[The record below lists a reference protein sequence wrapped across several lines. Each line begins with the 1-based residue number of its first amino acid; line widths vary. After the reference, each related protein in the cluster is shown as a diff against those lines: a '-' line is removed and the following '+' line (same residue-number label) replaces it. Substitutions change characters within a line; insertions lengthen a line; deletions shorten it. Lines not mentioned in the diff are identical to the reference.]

1 MYDHYYSMVFT
12 GEDKPRDGADVL
24 LDRGCVPLYELKKYA
39 GCKKEIFGWKFYKVR
54 KFDTPKSLEEF
65 GLKRPPQSWQYLKEE
80 N

>member
-1 MYDHYYSMVFT
+1 M
-12 GEDKPRDGADVL
+12 
-24 LDRGCVPLYELKKYA
+24 YELKKYA